1 MNIHTSVI
9 GHACPR
15 GRAYRAHTLTWL
27 TVTRGN
33 LNTATL
39 AQTGK
44 NPSRPLPAILITQS
58 KPRDR
63 FHPELDRVINIKLMI
78 KLNMIKPNRSQVAE
92 ISWFEVVE
100 LGHLLVGER
109 KAPEVEIRGHVRGVV
124 RASDDGD
131 AALKTPLEDHLCRRG
146 VVRGR
151 DGYHLRVG
159 QDVAM
164 VPAER
169 APRLQLDPVL
179 GAKRQHVF
187 VVIKRVPLDL
197 HSATD
202 QLATDQ
208 LVGIHA
214 IQPVVGGA
222 VGRSRACTWCRA
234 IGTVATA
241 RVSAMCVELSA
252 RGERAHKR
260 C

>member
-1 MNIHTSVI
+1 MLAETD
-9 GHACPR
+9 
-15 GRAYRAHTLTWL
+15 TLITGSAQQ
-27 TVTRGN
+27 TTR
-33 LNTATL
+33 T
-39 AQTGK
+39 
-44 NPSRPLPAILITQS
+44 LPAILITLS

-63 FHPELDRVINIKLMI
+63 FHLELDRVINIKLMI

-202 QLATDQ
+202 QVATDQ
-208 LVGIHA
+208 LVGIHSCHSA
-214 IQPVVGGA
+214 RGRRA

>member
-1 MNIHTSVI
+1 MLAETE
-9 GHACPR
+9 
-15 GRAYRAHTLTWL
+15 TLITGSAQQ
-27 TVTRGN
+27 TTR
-33 LNTATL
+33 T
-39 AQTGK
+39 
-44 NPSRPLPAILITQS
+44 LPAILITLS

-63 FHPELDRVINIKLMI
+63 FHLELDRVINIKL
-78 KLNMIKPNRSQVAE
+78 MIKPNRSQVAE

-208 LVGIHA
+208 LVGFYA

-252 RGERAHKR
+252 RGERVHKR

>member
-1 MNIHTSVI
+1 MLAETE
-9 GHACPR
+9 
-15 GRAYRAHTLTWL
+15 TLITGSAQQ
-27 TVTRGN
+27 TTR
-33 LNTATL
+33 T
-39 AQTGK
+39 
-44 NPSRPLPAILITQS
+44 LPAILITLS

-63 FHPELDRVINIKLMI
+63 FHLELDRVINIKL
-78 KLNMIKPNRSQVAE
+78 MIKPNRSQVAE

-208 LVGIHA
+208 LVGFYA

>member
-1 MNIHTSVI
+1 MLAETE
-9 GHACPR
+9 
-15 GRAYRAHTLTWL
+15 TLITGSAQQ
-27 TVTRGN
+27 TTR
-33 LNTATL
+33 T
-39 AQTGK
+39 
-44 NPSRPLPAILITQS
+44 LPAILITLS

-202 QLATDQ
+202 QVATDQLTTDQ

>member
-1 MNIHTSVI
+1 MLAETE
-9 GHACPR
+9 
-15 GRAYRAHTLTWL
+15 TLITGSAQQ
-27 TVTRGN
+27 TTR
-33 LNTATL
+33 T
-39 AQTGK
+39 
-44 NPSRPLPAILITQS
+44 LPAILITLS

-63 FHPELDRVINIKLMI
+63 FHLELDRVINIKL
-78 KLNMIKPNRSQVAE
+78 MIKPNRSQVAE

-202 QLATDQ
+202 QLTTDQ
-208 LVGIHA
+208 LVGFYA

>member
-1 MNIHTSVI
+1 MLAETE
-9 GHACPR
+9 
-15 GRAYRAHTLTWL
+15 TLITGSAQQ
-27 TVTRGN
+27 TTR
-33 LNTATL
+33 T
-39 AQTGK
+39 
-44 NPSRPLPAILITQS
+44 LPAILITLS

-63 FHPELDRVINIKLMI
+63 FHLELDRVINIKL
-78 KLNMIKPNRSQVAE
+78 MIKPNRSQVAE

-202 QLATDQ
+202 QLTTDQ